1 MASLGSVF
9 SCTCPNFLLN
19 LIGDSVELLSGRSC
33 QRLVPFNY
41 SAEKKEQY
49 GLLRVESLIEAWLL
63 IELVKVQ
70 RIEREQMG
78 EGNFLASHI
87 HYLDIPLGLEL
98 HHIVAEYY
106 CPTIL

>member
-1 MASLGSVF
+1 M
-9 SCTCPNFLLN
+9 CH
-19 LIGDSVELLSGRSC
+19 LI
-33 QRLVPFNY
+33 Y

-87 HYLDIPLGLEL
+87 HYLDIPLSKKKKLLRYTSKAGIAL
-98 HHIVAEYY
+98 HSRRILLSYDFIIVLFNSKGMFFIN
-106 CPTIL
+106 ILI